1 MQYWNDQLKL
11 GKGSSFIKR
20 DLRLLPLTE
29 AEFEVD
35 FFLAPNNTG
44 RQELWMGMVITR
56 GFDDVLA
63 MDDVQFPPP
72 TVNNLA
78 NLLAHAMLR
87 PLTDRDRQRPRRI
100 HLRDRPQWPG
110 LFAHL
115 QQLGI
120 QVVLADDLPWFEKAA
135 LEFLLH
141 GAARH
146 VPRTVVDEETIRDML
161 KRPFPEKE
169 RTALDASLDLVH
181 WTDELLKTGYPSAR
195 TGTPAAFDP
204 LSIVTIHLTD
214 EELRLI
220 LTETGVARKKKLRPK
235 LEAIVGWQQDVRLSI
250 HEWGSL
256 VHSSCGAG
264 REPRTRERLMVI
276 AEKIARSLADAVGF
290 EGPRLR
296 K

>member
-11 GKGSSFIKR
+11 GKGSRFIKR

-29 AEFEVD
+29 AEFEAD

-44 RQELWMGMVITR
+44 RQEIWMGMVITR

-120 QVVLADDLPWFEKAA
+120 QVVLADDLPWFDKAA
-135 LEFLLH
+135 LEFLQQA
-141 GAARH
+141 AARH

-161 KRPFPEKE
+161 KRPFPENE
-169 RTALDASLDLVH
+169 RTALNASLDLMH

-235 LEAIVGWQQDVRLSI
+235 LEAIVGLQQDVRLSI